1 MYSDLRHAI
10 RGLLRTPGFTAA
22 AVLSLA
28 LGIGGN
34 VLMFGLADSLVL
46 HPFPYP
52 DPDRLVSI
60 GVSFPRIADEERF
73 IETISGPEYQDI
85 GQSKSLRNVIAF
97 DLGNRN
103 ISGGDRPERVFTAL
117 IDGNVFDTIGMPPA
131 AGRAFLP
138 EELQGGRRVAILSY
152 RIWQSRFAG
161 DPSLVGR
168 TIRINGVESVVVG
181 IMPPGLLLLGTDLW
195 LPLRPITT
203 EWPRHVRNLTVL
215 GRLRPEVTLQQLN
228 AELGV
233 LAERTGRDHAATNK
247 EYTDWRLRADT
258 WTNALAGEFRP
269 AAAVLLGTVAV
280 VLLITCVNVTNLLL
294 TRATARRREIAV
306 RMTLGAGRWGV
317 ARQLLIESLLLVAA
331 GTVGALLLSRLGL
344 EAATS
349 FLSSEILSQGVQP
362 AIGTRTLIYTAFM
375 ACLTSLLIGVL
386 PAWHAS
392 SSNHEAALRSEGRTS
407 TPGRGAQRMRFGLVV
422 VEVALTTV
430 LLVGAGL
437 LIKSWSRL
445 NSVDPGMRLSDVLTM
460 RLTLAPEKY
469 KGEAIPN
476 FFTQLIERVR
486 EAPGVEDAAIASL
499 FPPMSFSQSQVR
511 VDGQQIARTGELP
524 SALFTIVS
532 PRYFTTLDIP
542 VLAGRTFTDA
552 DRADAPRVAVVNETF
567 ARQLLGTGP
576 ALGRRVEFNEQW
588 LEIVGVTRDT
598 RNGGVKV
605 PARPEVYLSM
615 RQAPP
620 AWNQYYLL
628 IATRGDA
635 LALLPDV
642 RRAIASIDP
651 EQPVYAI
658 QTLEDAFAFSTLRE
672 RASTS
677 LLGAF
682 AALALMLAA
691 VGIYGVMSFAVASRT
706 REIGVRMALGADAA
720 AVRQR
725 VVAQAAMLVAVGLAI
740 GLAASFALRPA
751 ISGLL
756 FGVMPHDPVSF
767 LVAAVV
773 LGIAGISAAFWP
785 ARRASRVDPIV
796 ALRYE

>member
-1 MYSDLRHAI
+1 MLTDLRHAI

-34 VLMFGLADSLVL
+34 VLMFGLADGLVL
-46 HPFPYP
+46 HPYPYP
-52 DPDRLVSI
+52 DPDRLVAI

-73 IETISGPEYQDI
+73 VETMSAPEYQDVR
-85 GQSKSLRNVIAF
+85 QSQSLHNVIAF

-117 IDGNVFDTIGMPPA
+117 VASNVFDTIGMAPA

-138 EELQGGRRVAILSY
+138 EEFQGGRRVAILSH
-152 RIWQSRFAG
+152 RVWQSRFAG

-168 TIRINGVESVVVG
+168 AIRINGVESAVVG

-195 LPLRPITT
+195 LPLTLTP

-215 GRLRPEVTLQQLN
+215 GRLRPDITLQQAN
-228 AELGV
+228 AELDV

-247 EYTDWRLRADT
+247 EYIDWRLRADT
-258 WTNALAGEFRP
+258 WSNALAGEFRP
-269 AAAVLLGTVAV
+269 AAMVLLGTVAV

-317 ARQLLIESLLLVAA
+317 ARQMLIESLLLVAA
-331 GTVGALLLSRLGL
+331 GTVAALLLSRFGFD
-344 EAATS
+344 AATAY
-349 FLSSEILSQGVQP
+349 LSVDILSLGVQP
-362 AIGTRTLIYTAFM
+362 AIGTRVLVYTGLV
-375 ACLTSLLIGVL
+375 ACATCLLISVL

-407 TPGRGAQRMRFGLVV
+407 TTGRGAQRLRFGLVV
-422 VEVALTTV
+422 AEVALTTV
-430 LLVGAGL
+430 LIVGAGL
-437 LIKSWSRL
+437 LLKSWSRL
-445 NSVDPGMRLSDVLTM
+445 NSVDPGIRLNDVLTM
-460 RLTLAPEKY
+460 RVTLPPEKY
-469 KGEAIPN
+469 KGEAIQN
-476 FFTQLIERVR
+476 FFRQLIDRVR
-486 EAPGVEDAAIASL
+486 ATPGVEDAAIASL
-499 FPPMSFSQSQVR
+499 FPPMSFSQSQVK
-511 VDGQQIARTGELP
+511 VDGQPIGRAGELP

-532 PRYFTTLDIP
+532 PRYFPTLNIP

-552 DRADAPRVAVVNETF
+552 DRADAPPVAVVNETF
-567 ARQLLGTGP
+567 ARQLLGTSS
-576 ALGRRVEFNEQW
+576 ALGRRLQFNDRW

-605 PARPEVYLSM
+605 APRPEVYLSM
-615 RQAPP
+615 GQAPP

-628 IATRGDA
+628 VAARRDA

-642 RRAIASIDP
+642 RRAIAAIDP
-651 EQPVYAI
+651 EQPAYAI
-658 QTLEDAFAFSTLRE
+658 QTLEDAFALATLRE

-682 AALALMLAA
+682 AVLALLLAA

-706 REIGVRMALGADAA
+706 REIGVRMALGADGAM
-720 AVRQR
+720 VRR
-725 VVAQAAMLVAVGLAI
+725 DIVLQAAGLVAVGLAL
-740 GLAASFALRPA
+740 GLVASFALRQA

-756 FGVMPHDPVSF
+756 FEVTARDPVSF
-767 LVAAVV
+767 LIAALV
-773 LGIAGISAAFWP
+773 LGTVGLSAAFWP
-785 ARRASRVDPIV
+785 ARRASLVDPLV